1 MTRTEEFEE
10 LRPFLFA
17 IAYRI
22 LGSVAEEGRE
32 PGAWVELGQDVTQD
46 SVHVSWLPPWLR
58 ISATGISTTDI
69 RSHSDS
75 TARCKPRRWYAGR
88 AGGHIVCR
96 RGYRRPRHGRWMAR
110 REPGWISSRAG
121 ISSPDAIRVNVV
133 KSAISW
139 GSELA
144 SPSLIESSARCSL
157 VLRLIGDSSI
167 AWL

>member
-1 MTRTEEFEE
+1 MIVDRVAMESTKTRSAPPHGPGQGE
-10 LRPFLFA
+10 A
-17 IAYRI
+17 
-22 LGSVAEEGRE
+22 GRE
-32 PGAWVELGQDVTQD
+32 LGAWVELVQDVIQD

-58 ISATGISTTDI
+58 KSATGISTTVI
-69 RSHSDS
+69 RSHSNS
-75 TARCKPRRWYAGR
+75 TVRCKPRRWHTGR

-96 RGYRRPRHGRWMAR
+96 RGYGRPRHGRWMAR
-110 REPGWISSRAG
+110 REPAWISSRAG

-157 VLRLIGDSSI
+157 VLRLISGSSI